1 MRRLPHVVER
11 ESGRASPEA
20 IAVRAHTRQHVD
32 DPLRTVH
39 TVELG
44 DDLIHPEIW
53 PGVRGKLPLNP

>member
-1 MRRLPHVVER
+1 MRRLPYPVEG
-11 ESGRASPEA
+11 EPFWASPET
-20 IAVRAHTRQHVD
+20 IAVRAHAHQHVD
-32 DPLRTVH
+32 DPFGTVH